1 MLFVWLG
8 VLLGCM
14 LMGASATNRF
24 GRNGERYRP
33 TKPKH
38 SGKRGDER
46 PRFGEAV
53 QRVVLDIRTNDAADR
68 SRKRSRRRKHRSPS
82 SSRSSSSS
90 RDRAKKDREE
100 IARLKSLLAEKEA
113 REQKREADCQRADA
127 EAARKRELEEFKAS
141 VMALLPKP
149 ASPQIPGA
157 NAAAQSL
164 FTVEGA
170 RRASYF
176 LHEITDF
183 SGSNSWEDVESRL
196 KAVSCPKLKEMLE
209 RKGIDE
215 IPSSKPAVINAVMR
229 ILKAEFPSGQ

>member
-1 MLFVWLG
+1 
-8 VLLGCM
+8 
-14 LMGASATNRF
+14 MGASATNRF

-33 TKPKH
+33 TKPTH

-176 LHEITDF
+176 FCMRSRTSPGATLGRMWRL
-183 SGSNSWEDVESRL
+183 GSRRFRVRSSRKCSRG
-196 KAVSCPKLKEMLE
+196 KASTRSHP
-209 RKGIDE
+209 
-215 IPSSKPAVINAVMR
+215 PS
-229 ILKAEFPSGQ
+229 QQ